1 MASGKDQVIDA
12 NTLTLPQR
20 GGKLNEK
27 GAEVAPILFAGLFS
41 AGSGGYHLWN
51 VSDWNSFVSK
61 WSEIAPQNLRLVSVE
76 TYQQDSSTTW
86 YMGAWTQMTGGYALW
101 RTPDWNNFMTTF
113 NNNKASM
120 RLLDFDVNASSGSR
134 WFTGTWGSTPIN
146 QTIIH
151 DLDWND
157 FVAQWKTLSG
167 SGWRL
172 TKIQVY
178 PAATTW
184 YLTGLFEQGG
194 GGYALLMESNWTTF
208 YQYYQANPG
217 MQLVDF
223 QVYDDNNSTRWYIG
237 VWRETSASHQFIFSQ
252 DWGSFVSQW
261 NTISGKGQRLQ
272 KATQY
277 ANTIE
282 VPESQWD
289 QVFQNALGQSVMGY
303 SYFVMHGGQVIAQ
316 GVNHARASQDP
327 PQETWTADTR
337 INLASVSKS
346 ITAVAVMKLL
356 SDYGHSVD
364 DAFYPLVKS
373 QFQNVGPG
381 VDKVTIRNLLEMKSC
396 MVADGT
402 LYPANIWTFLSTYL
416 QAQNVPPSAP
426 SNVEAYSNTNFTIL
440 QAVIDCVTGHGGE
453 NPDYYVTYVSQK
465 VLAPMGINLG
475 VFNAAT
481 DHPPSATLSYSGA
494 SDTDHGQYWPS
505 MACVAAGGWITS
517 ARELAKF
524 QTGVR
529 NNVVLSSDA
538 TQLMLYGQLG
548 WYTYD
553 GIYGQYFHH
562 NGGLLN
568 GATPAQGLV
577 TGIIQLTGGYD
588 ALLLVNS
595 RGPNT
600 IGLMIQAFETRT

>member
-1 MASGKDQVIDA
+1 MASGKDQVIDG
-12 NTLTLPQR
+12 NTLTPPQR

-27 GAEVAPILFAGLFS
+27 GGLIAPILFAGLFT
-41 AGSGGYHLWN
+41 AGTGGYILWN

-61 WSEIAPQNLRLVSVE
+61 WSEVAPQNLRLVSVE

-86 YMGAWTQMTGGYALW
+86 YMGAWTQMTGAYALW
-101 RTPDWNNFMTTF
+101 RTPDWNSFMTTF
-113 NNNKASM
+113 NNQKATT
-120 RLLDFDVNASSGSR
+120 RLLDFDVNPSGGTR
-134 WFTGTWGSTPIN
+134 WFTGTWGSTPIT
-146 QTIIH
+146 QTLVH

-157 FVAQWKTLSG
+157 FVAEWRKLSG

-184 YLTGLFEQGG
+184 NLTGLFEQGS
-194 GGYALLMESNWTTF
+194 GGYALLMESDWNKW

-223 QVYDDNNSTRWYIG
+223 QVYDDNNNTRWYIG
-237 VWRETSASHQFIFSQ
+237 VWRETSASHQFIFGQ
-252 DWGSFVSQW
+252 DWGSFVNQW
-261 NTISGKGQRLQ
+261 TALSNKGQRLQ
-272 KATQY
+272 KALQY
-277 ANTIE
+277 ANNIE
-282 VPESQWD
+282 APEPQWD
-289 QVFQNALGQSVMGY
+289 QVFQKALAKSMGY

-316 GVNHARASQDP
+316 GVDYARASQDP
-327 PQETWTADTR
+327 PLETWTADTR

-346 ITAVAVMKLL
+346 VTAVAVMKLL

-364 DAFYPLVKS
+364 DPFYPLVKS
-373 QFQNVGPG
+373 QFPSVGPG
-381 VDKVTIRNLLEMKSC
+381 VDKVTIRNLLEMKSG

-416 QAQNVPPSAP
+416 KAQNVPPSAP
-426 SNVEAYSNTNFTIL
+426 GNIEAYSNTNFTIL
-440 QAVIDCVTGHGGE
+440 QALIDCVTGHGGQ

-465 VLAPMGINLG
+465 VLTPMGINLG
-475 VFNAAT
+475 AFNATAEPT
-481 DHPPSATLSYSGA
+481 NSATLSYNGA
-494 SDTDHGQYWPS
+494 SDTIHGQYWGS

-524 QTGVR
+524 QAGVR
-529 NNVVLSSDA
+529 NNTILSPNA
-538 TQLMLYGQLG
+538 TQLMLNGQLG
-548 WYTYD
+548 WYKYD

-568 GATPAQGLV
+568 GLTPAQGLA
-577 TGIIQLTGGYD
+577 TGLIRFTDGYD

-595 RGPNT
+595 WGPDT
-600 IGLMIQAFETRT
+600 IGLMIQAFESRN